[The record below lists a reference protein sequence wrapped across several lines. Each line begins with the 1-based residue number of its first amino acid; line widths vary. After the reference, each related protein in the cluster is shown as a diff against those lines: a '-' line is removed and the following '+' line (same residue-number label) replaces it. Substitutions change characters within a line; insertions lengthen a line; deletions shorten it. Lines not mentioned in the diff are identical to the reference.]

1 MKLIAEKLAVDRGD
15 RRVFSDLTFTLES
28 GSALVVTGANG
39 VGKSSLLRTLAGLV
53 ALKEGGISLEGG
65 EDDRTAFEHSHY
77 FGHQDAVK
85 PALTVLEN
93 LSFWQAFTAPISSGV
108 FPTETHEPAE
118 ALEFLGIGH
127 TARLPAAY
135 LSAGQKRRL
144 SLARLLVSSRPI
156 WLMDEPTSA
165 LDRHSEAQLLGLMN
179 AHLDRGGMI
188 VTATHTDLALKSIR
202 TLHLEAPQDV
212 QVVEELA

>member
-1 MKLIAEKLAVDRGD
+1 MFAEL
-15 RRVFSDLTFTLES
+15 SFTLDS
-28 GSALVVTGANG
+28 GTALVVTGPNG

-53 ALKEGGISLEGG
+53 PLKEGSLALQGG

-77 FGHQDAVK
+77 FGHQDAIK
-85 PALTVLEN
+85 PALTALEN
-93 LSFWQAFTAPISSGV
+93 LVFWQTFTAPIAADI
-108 FPTETHEPAE
+108 FPTEIHQPAE

-135 LSAGQKRRL
+135 LSAGQRRRL

-165 LDRHSEAQLLGLMN
+165 LDTRSEAQLLDLMN
-179 AHLDRGGMI
+179 AHLNRGGMI
-188 VTATHTDLALKSIR
+188 VTATHTNLPLHSIR
-202 TLHLEAPQDV
+202 ALHMAVPQEQVVLEALQ
-212 QVVEELA
+212 

>member
-1 MKLIAEKLAVDRGD
+1 M
-15 RRVFSDLTFTLES
+15 
-28 GSALVVTGANG
+28 TGANG

-53 ALKEGGISLEGG
+53 PLKEGGISLEGG

-93 LSFWQAFTAPISSGV
+93 LTFWQAFTAPISADV
-108 FPTETHEPAE
+108 FPTEIHKPAD

-188 VTATHTDLALKSIR
+188 VTATHTDLPLNSIR

-212 QVVEELA
+212 RIVGELA

>member
-1 MKLIAEKLAVDRGD
+1 MDRGD
-15 RRVFSDLTFTLES
+15 RRVFAGLTFTLES
-28 GSALVVTGANG
+28 GTALVVTGPNG

-53 ALKEGGISLEGG
+53 ALKEGRLTLEGG
-65 EDDRTAFEHSHY
+65 EDDRTPFEHAHY

-93 LSFWQAFTAPISSGV
+93 LAFWQSFTESTSSDV
-108 FPTETHEPAE
+108 FPNETHDPME

-144 SLARLLVSSRPI
+144 SLARLLVTSRPI

-165 LDRHSEAQLLGLMN
+165 LDTRSEAQLLGLMN
-179 AHLDRGGMI
+179 DHLASGGMI
-188 VTATHTDLALKSIR
+188 VTATHTDLDLVSVS
-202 TLHLEAPQDV
+202 TFHLEASS
-212 QVVEELA
+212 